1 MGDLELVGATLLT
14 KPGNKGTHAIWPM
27 TVMCFFSVM
36 ALFRIFLYAF
46 SVSVSYPVLAAVGA
60 ALCVWFTF
68 IFEYRALVRYRF
80 FALLFSIMLWC
91 FGILLAQEAFKK
103 GLLYTFNCV
112 AGQMNRTYQSG
123 ITIISDAGTGAT
135 IFFMFL
141 FFMVAWLMAEAVI
154 KRQDGAMFLF
164 VAFPVVICSLLSGGR
179 ISKGAYFVLLLCF
192 LCTYA
197 GSSVRVRRKL
207 WGKDDEAVFD
217 TNVKEARRVANMLA
231 AFCAGCGAVVVLLAF
246 FVVRPAVNAPLSVVS
261 DVTAPVKSSGLQFLY
276 RFLPQ
281 VSGGRLNLSLEG
293 VGGGVSDG
301 VLGDVDGTAYDEVE
315 SLKVTVSEKPTEI
328 LYLKGYVGADYT
340 QNRWGMGDADSLTD
354 AALNWKTDGDSLLY
368 IQNMPFLRM
377 MYVQSRM
384 GGEFVSGD
392 AALDGAGAVDGSDA
406 VGGEEAVSSRTI
418 SVERLNA
425 NTAYTYVPY
434 QAYLNDYYDILG
446 GDCSVQG
453 QTAQDDRYEYF
464 ENSTYIDTMKKW
476 MDVDASGSDGGDTVG
491 SGSGA
496 AGSDGGDSAGA
507 LGSYNHQNMLDELE
521 ASYESYVN
529 THYTDVPESQK
540 RIEKLCKKKKK
551 EWDKK
556 LEGNLSDTQKQDLS
570 YEKIDDVKNF
580 IVRTLWERCE
590 FSKSASKISDDE
602 DYIERFMFE
611 KKKGDSTAFASAAVV
626 MFRSCGIPARYVVG
640 YAAPANLFSG
650 QADGSYMA
658 VLQDDNAHAWV
669 EIYMPDCGW
678 TPVETTPGFAGTIAN
693 LDMPEAD
700 TEDTESIADKK
711 DKDADRDGE
720 NTADTGADMKR
731 IRQLKLLLGTVC
743 GILLVIIAVI
753 LRVWYVKRRT
763 LALDKRLSPGDRV
776 RIIFRSFYELLERD
790 GRISAKAGACVEAA
804 SMDTTRPEFV
814 DTVLAAYPELV
825 RSDFEH
831 FMSLVLMAN
840 YGPDKLD
847 TEDCGFAVVMYKRLK
862 KLVARKAVV
871 RGYF

>member
-14 KPGNKGTHAIWPM
+14 KPGNKGTHALWPM
-27 TVMCFFSVM
+27 TAMCFFSVM

-46 SVSVSYPVLAAVGA
+46 SVSVNYPVLAAVGA

-68 IFEYRALVRYRF
+68 IFEYRALARYRF
-80 FALLFSIMLWC
+80 LVLLFSIMLWC

-103 GLLYTFNCV
+103 GLLYTFNCI

-123 ITIISDAGTGAT
+123 ITLISDAGTGAT
-135 IFFMFL
+135 IFFCFMF
-141 FFMVAWLMAEAVI
+141 FVVAWLMAEAVI

-207 WGKDDEAVFD
+207 WGKGDEAVFD

-231 AFCAGCGAVVVLLAF
+231 AFCAGFGAVVVLLAF

-301 VLGDVDGTAYDEVE
+301 ELGDVDGTSYDEVE

-340 QNRWGMGDADSLTD
+340 PNRWSMGDADSLTD

-377 MYVQSRM
+377 MYVQSCM
-384 GGEFVSGD
+384 DG
-392 AALDGAGAVDGSDA
+392 AALDGAGDGDGSDDEE
-406 VGGEEAVSSRTI
+406 GEEAVSSRTI

-434 QAYLNDYYDILG
+434 QAYLNDYYNILG

-464 ENSTYIDTMKKW
+464 ENSTYMDTMKKW
-476 MDVDASGSDGGDTVG
+476 MDVDASASDGGDT
-491 SGSGA
+491 
-496 AGSDGGDSAGA
+496 AGA
-507 LGSYNHQNMLDELE
+507 LGSYNHRNMLDELE

-580 IVRTLWERCE
+580 VVRTLWERCE

-678 TPVETTPGFAGTIAN
+678 TPVETTPGFAGTIDN

-700 TEDTESIADKK
+700 TEDTKSIADKK

-720 NTADTGADMKR
+720 DTAGTGDDMKR
-731 IRQLKLLLGTVC
+731 IRQLKIALGAVC
-743 GILLVIIAVI
+743 GSLIVIIVFL
-753 LRVWYVKRRT
+753 LRIWYVKRRN
-763 LALDKRLSPGDRV
+763 LALKKGLSPGERV
-776 RIIFRSFYELLERD
+776 RIIFISFYELLERD
-790 GRISAKAGACVEAA
+790 GRLAADEGACV
-804 SMDTTRPEFV
+804 DTTRPEFV
-814 DTVLAAYPELV
+814 DAVMDAYPELV

-840 YGPDKLD
+840 YGPDKL
-847 TEDCGFAVVMYKRLK
+847 EAGDCELAVVMYKRLK
-862 KLVARKAVV
+862 KLVARKTVV

>member
-27 TVMCFFSVM
+27 TAMCFFSVM

-46 SVSVSYPVLAAVGA
+46 SVSVSYQVLAAVGA
-60 ALCVWFTF
+60 AFCVWFTF
-68 IFEYRALVRYRF
+68 IFEYRAWDRYRF
-80 FALLFSIMLWC
+80 FVLLFSIMLWC
-91 FGILLAQEAFKK
+91 FGILLAQDAFKK

-123 ITIISDAGTGAT
+123 ITLISDAGTGAT
-135 IFFMFL
+135 IFFIFL
-141 FFMVAWLMAEAVI
+141 FSMVAWLMAEAVI

-197 GSSVRVRRKL
+197 GSSVRVRRRL
-207 WGKDDEAVFD
+207 WGKGDEAVFD

-231 AFCAGCGAVVVLLAF
+231 AFCAGFGTVVVLLAF

-340 QNRWGMGDADSLTD
+340 QNRWSMGDADSLTD

-368 IQNMPFLRM
+368 IQNMPLLRM
-377 MYVQSRM
+377 MYVNSNM
-384 GGEFVSGD
+384 
-392 AALDGAGAVDGSDA
+392 
-406 VGGEEAVSSRTI
+406 GGEEAVSSRTI
-418 SVERLNA
+418 LVERLNA

-434 QAYLNDYYDILG
+434 QAYLNDYYDIMG

-476 MDVDASGSDGGDTVG
+476 MDVDAS
-491 SGSGA
+491 
-496 AGSDGGDSAGA
+496 GSDGGDSAGA

-580 IVRTLWERCE
+580 VVRTLWERCE
-590 FSKSASKISDDE
+590 FSKSASRISDDE

-693 LDMPEAD
+693 LDMPDAD

-731 IRQLKLLLGTVC
+731 IRQLKLVLGEVC
-743 GILLVIIAVI
+743 GSLLVIIVLL
-753 LRVWYVKRRT
+753 LRIWYVKRRT
-763 LALDKRLSPGDRV
+763 LALDKRLSQGDRV

-790 GRISAKAGACVEAA
+790 GRLAANEGACVDTNC
-804 SMDTTRPEFV
+804 MDTTRPEFV
-814 DTVLAAYPELV
+814 DAVLAAYPELV

-847 TEDCGFAVVMYKRLK
+847 TEDCEFAVVMYKRLK

>member
-27 TVMCFFSVM
+27 TAMCFFSVM

-68 IFEYRALVRYRF
+68 IFEYRAWDRYRF
-80 FALLFSIMLWC
+80 FVLLLSIMLWC
-91 FGILLAQEAFKK
+91 FGILLAQDVFKK

-123 ITIISDAGTGAT
+123 ITLISDAGTGAT
-135 IFFMFL
+135 IFFIFL

-192 LCTYA
+192 LGTYA
-197 GSSVRVRRKL
+197 GSSVRVRRRL
-207 WGKDDEAVFD
+207 WGKGDEAVFD
-217 TNVKEARRVANMLA
+217 TNVKEARRIANMLA
-231 AFCAGCGAVVVLLAF
+231 AFCAGFGAVVVLLAF

-340 QNRWGMGDADSLTD
+340 QNRWSMGDADSLTD

-368 IQNMPFLRM
+368 IRNMPFLRM

-384 GGEFVSGD
+384 
-392 AALDGAGAVDGSDA
+392 DGAGEWDGSDA
-406 VGGEEAVSSRTI
+406 VGGEDAVSSRTI

-464 ENSTYIDTMKKW
+464 ESSAYIDTMKKW

-580 IVRTLWERCE
+580 VVRTLWERCE
-590 FSKSASKISDDE
+590 FSKYASRISDDE
-602 DYIERFMFE
+602 DYVERFMFE

-731 IRQLKLLLGTVC
+731 IRQIKLVLGAVCGSLIVIIVLLLR
-743 GILLVIIAVI
+743 I
-753 LRVWYVKRRT
+753 WYVKRRT

-790 GRISAKAGACVEAA
+790 GRLAANEGACEDTNC
-804 SMDTTRPEFV
+804 MDTTRPEFV
-814 DTVLAAYPELV
+814 DVVIATYPELV
-825 RSDFEH
+825 RSDFER
-831 FMSLVLMAN
+831 FMELVLMAN

-847 TEDCGFAVVMYKRLK
+847 TEDCEFAVVMYKRLK

>member
-27 TVMCFFSVM
+27 TAMCFFSVM

-68 IFEYRALVRYRF
+68 IFEYRAWDRYRF
-80 FALLFSIMLWC
+80 FVLLFSIMLWC
-91 FGILLAQEAFKK
+91 FGILLAQDAFKK

-123 ITIISDAGTGAT
+123 ITLISDAGTGAT
-135 IFFMFL
+135 IFFIFL

-179 ISKGAYFVLLLCF
+179 ISKGAYFVLLLGF

-231 AFCAGCGAVVVLLAF
+231 AFCAGFGAVVVLFAF

-261 DVTAPVKSSGLQFLY
+261 DVTAPVKNSGLQFLY

-340 QNRWGMGDADSLTD
+340 QNRWSMGDADSLTD

-384 GGEFVSGD
+384 GGDFASGD
-392 AALDGAGAVDGSDA
+392 AALDGSGAVDGSDA
-406 VGGEEAVSSRTI
+406 GEMSEAVSSRTI

-434 QAYLNDYYDILG
+434 QAYLNDYYDIMG

-464 ENSTYIDTMKKW
+464 ESSAYIDTMKKW
-476 MDVDASGSDGGDTVG
+476 MDVDAGSTEAGTGAFKAGDT
-491 SGSGA
+491 A
-496 AGSDGGDSAGA
+496 DAGSDSR
-507 LGSYNHQNMLDELE
+507 NHQNMLDELE

-580 IVRTLWERCE
+580 VVRTLWERCE
-590 FSKSASKISDDE
+590 FSKSASRISDDE

-731 IRQLKLLLGTVC
+731 IRQIKLVLGAVCGSLIVIIVLLLR
-743 GILLVIIAVI
+743 I
-753 LRVWYVKRRT
+753 WYVKRRT

-790 GRISAKAGACVEAA
+790 GRLAANEGACEDTNC
-804 SMDTTRPEFV
+804 MDTTRPEFV
-814 DTVLAAYPELV
+814 DVVIATYPELV
-825 RSDFEH
+825 RSDFER
-831 FMSLVLMAN
+831 FMELVLMAN

-847 TEDCGFAVVMYKRLK
+847 TEDCEFAVVMYKRLK

>member
-27 TVMCFFSVM
+27 TVMCFLSVM

-68 IFEYRALVRYRF
+68 IFEYRAWDRYRF
-80 FALLFSIMLWC
+80 FVLLFSIMLWC
-91 FGILLAQEAFKK
+91 FGILLAQDAFKK

-123 ITIISDAGTGAT
+123 ITLISDAGTGAT

-217 TNVKEARRVANMLA
+217 TNVKEARRIANMLA
-231 AFCAGCGAVVVLLAF
+231 AFCAGFGAVVVLLAF

-328 LYLKGYVGADYT
+328 LYLKGYVGADYM

-368 IQNMPFLRM
+368 IRNMPFLRM

-384 GGEFVSGD
+384 
-392 AALDGAGAVDGSDA
+392 DGAGAVDGSDA
-406 VGGEEAVSSRTI
+406 VGGEDAVSSRTI

-720 NTADTGADMKR
+720 NTADTEADMKR
-731 IRQLKLLLGTVC
+731 IRQLKLVLGAVC
-743 GILLVIIAVI
+743 GSLLVIIVLL
-753 LRVWYVKRRT
+753 LRIWYVKRRT

-790 GRISAKAGACVEAA
+790 GRLAANEGACEDTNC
-804 SMDTTRPEFV
+804 MDTTRPEFV
-814 DTVLAAYPELV
+814 DAVIAAYPELV
-825 RSDFEH
+825 RSDFER
-831 FMSLVLMAN
+831 FMELVLMAN

-847 TEDCGFAVVMYKRLK
+847 TEDCEFAVVMYKRLK

>member
-27 TVMCFFSVM
+27 TAMCFFSVM

-46 SVSVSYPVLAAVGA
+46 SVSVSYQVLAAVGA
-60 ALCVWFTF
+60 AFCVWFTF
-68 IFEYRALVRYRF
+68 IFEYRAWDRYRF
-80 FALLFSIMLWC
+80 FVLLFSIMLWC
-91 FGILLAQEAFKK
+91 FGILLAQDAFKK

-123 ITIISDAGTGAT
+123 ITLISDAGTGAT
-135 IFFMFL
+135 IFFIFL

-197 GSSVRVRRKL
+197 GSSVRVRRRL
-207 WGKDDEAVFD
+207 WGKGDEAVFD

-231 AFCAGCGAVVVLLAF
+231 AFCAGFGTVVVLLAF

-340 QNRWGMGDADSLTD
+340 QNRWSMGDADSLTD

-368 IQNMPFLRM
+368 IQNMPLLRM
-377 MYVQSRM
+377 MYVNSNM
-384 GGEFVSGD
+384 
-392 AALDGAGAVDGSDA
+392 
-406 VGGEEAVSSRTI
+406 GGEEAVSSRTI
-418 SVERLNA
+418 LVERLNA

-434 QAYLNDYYDILG
+434 QAYLNDYYDIMG

-476 MDVDASGSDGGDTVG
+476 MDVDAS
-491 SGSGA
+491 
-496 AGSDGGDSAGA
+496 GSDGGDSAGA

-580 IVRTLWERCE
+580 VVRTLWERCE
-590 FSKSASKISDDE
+590 FSKSASRISDDE

-693 LDMPEAD
+693 LDMPDAD

-731 IRQLKLLLGTVC
+731 IRQLKLVLGEVC
-743 GILLVIIAVI
+743 GSLLVIIVLL
-753 LRVWYVKRRT
+753 LRIWYVKRRT
-763 LALDKRLSPGDRV
+763 LALDKRLSQGDRV

-790 GRISAKAGACVEAA
+790 GRLAANEGACVDTNC
-804 SMDTTRPEFV
+804 MDTTRPEFV
-814 DTVLAAYPELV
+814 DAVLAAYPELV

-847 TEDCGFAVVMYKRLK
+847 TEDCEFAVVMYKRLK

>member
-27 TVMCFFSVM
+27 TAMCFFSVM

-68 IFEYRALVRYRF
+68 IFEYRAWDRYRF
-80 FALLFSIMLWC
+80 FVLLFSIMLWC
-91 FGILLAQEAFKK
+91 FGILLAQDAFKK

-123 ITIISDAGTGAT
+123 ITLISDAGTGVT
-135 IFFMFL
+135 IFFIFL

-197 GSSVRVRRKL
+197 GSSVRVRRRL
-207 WGKDDEAVFD
+207 WGKGDEAVFD
-217 TNVKEARRVANMLA
+217 TNVKEARRVTNMLA

-377 MYVQSRM
+377 MYVNSNM
-384 GGEFVSGD
+384 
-392 AALDGAGAVDGSDA
+392 
-406 VGGEEAVSSRTI
+406 GGEEAVSSRTI

-434 QAYLNDYYDILG
+434 QAYLNDYYDIMG

-464 ENSTYIDTMKKW
+464 ESSAYIDMMKKW
-476 MDVDASGSDGGDTVG
+476 MDVDAS
-491 SGSGA
+491 
-496 AGSDGGDSAGA
+496 GSDGGDSAGA

-580 IVRTLWERCE
+580 VVRTLWERCE
-590 FSKSASKISDDE
+590 FSKSASRISDDE

-678 TPVETTPGFAGTIAN
+678 TPVETAPGFAGTIAN

-700 TEDTESIADKK
+700 TEDTESIAEKK

-731 IRQLKLLLGTVC
+731 IRQLKLVLGTVC
-743 GILLVIIAVI
+743 GILLVIIAII

-790 GRISAKAGACVEAA
+790 GRLAANEGACVDANC
-804 SMDTTRPEFV
+804 MDTTRPEFV
-814 DTVLAAYPELV
+814 DVVIATYPELV

-847 TEDCGFAVVMYKRLK
+847 TEDCEFAVVMYKRLK

-871 RGYF
+871 RGYFG

>member
-27 TVMCFFSVM
+27 TAMCFFSVM

-80 FALLFSIMLWC
+80 FVLLFSIMLWC
-91 FGILLAQEAFKK
+91 FGILLAQDAFKK

-123 ITIISDAGTGAT
+123 ITLISDAGTGAT
-135 IFFMFL
+135 IFFIFL

-231 AFCAGCGAVVVLLAF
+231 AFCAGFGAVVVLLAF

-340 QNRWGMGDADSLTD
+340 QNRWSMGDADSLTD

-377 MYVQSRM
+377 MYVNSNM
-384 GGEFVSGD
+384 
-392 AALDGAGAVDGSDA
+392 
-406 VGGEEAVSSRTI
+406 GGEEAVSSRTI

-476 MDVDASGSDGGDTVG
+476 MDVDASGSDGGD
-491 SGSGA
+491 
-496 AGSDGGDSAGA
+496 SAGA

-556 LEGNLSDTQKQDLS
+556 LEGNLSNTQKQDLS

-580 IVRTLWERCE
+580 VVRTLWERCE
-590 FSKSASKISDDE
+590 FSKSASRISDDE

-731 IRQLKLLLGTVC
+731 IRQLKMVLGAVC
-743 GILLVIIAVI
+743 GSLLVIIVLL
-753 LRVWYVKRRT
+753 LRIWYVKRRT

-790 GRISAKAGACVEAA
+790 GRLAANEGACEDTNC
-804 SMDTTRPEFV
+804 MDTTRPEFV
-814 DTVLAAYPELV
+814 DEVLAAYPELV

-847 TEDCGFAVVMYKRLK
+847 VGDCELAVVMYNRLK

>member
-27 TVMCFFSVM
+27 TAMCFFSVM

-68 IFEYRALVRYRF
+68 IFEYRAWDRYRF
-80 FALLFSIMLWC
+80 FVLIFSIMLWC
-91 FGILLAQEAFKK
+91 FGILLAQAAFRK

-123 ITIISDAGTGAT
+123 ITLISDAGTGAT

-197 GSSVRVRRKL
+197 GSSVRVRRRL

-217 TNVKEARRVANMLA
+217 TNVKEARRIANMLA
-231 AFCAGCGAVVVLLAF
+231 AFCAGFGAVVVLLAF

-377 MYVQSRM
+377 MYVNSRM
-384 GGEFVSGD
+384 GGDFASGD

-406 VGGEEAVSSRTI
+406 VEMSEAVSSRTI

-434 QAYLNDYYDILG
+434 QAYLNDYYDVLG

-476 MDVDASGSDGGDTVG
+476 MDVDAS
-491 SGSGA
+491 
-496 AGSDGGDSAGA
+496 GSDGGDSAGA

-580 IVRTLWERCE
+580 VVRTLWERCE
-590 FSKSASKISDDE
+590 FSKSASRISDDE

-678 TPVETTPGFAGTIAN
+678 TPVETTPGFAGTIVN

-731 IRQLKLLLGTVC
+731 IRQLKLVLGTVC
-743 GILLVIIAVI
+743 GILLVIIVVI

-763 LALDKRLSPGDRV
+763 LALDKGLSPGDRV

-790 GRISAKAGACVEAA
+790 GRLAANEGACVDTNC
-804 SMDTTRPEFV
+804 MDTTRPEFV
-814 DTVLAAYPELV
+814 DAVIATYPELV

-847 TEDCGFAVVMYKRLK
+847 TEDCELAVVMYKRLK

>member
-27 TVMCFFSVM
+27 MVMYFFSVM

-46 SVSVSYPVLAAVGA
+46 SVSVNYPVLAAVGA
-60 ALCVWFTF
+60 AICVWFTF
-68 IFEYRALVRYRF
+68 IFEYRALARYRF
-80 FALLFSIMLWC
+80 FVLLFSIMLWC

-103 GLLYTFNCV
+103 GLLYTFNCI

-123 ITIISDAGTGAT
+123 ITLISDAGTGAT
-135 IFFMFL
+135 IFFCFMF
-141 FFMVAWLMAEAVI
+141 FVVAWLMAEAVI

-179 ISKGAYFVLLLCF
+179 ISKGAYFVMLLCF

-207 WGKDDEAVFD
+207 WGKGDEAVFD
-217 TNVKEARRVANMLA
+217 TNVKEARRAANMLA
-231 AFCAGCGAVVVLLAF
+231 AFCAGFGAVVVLLAF

-276 RFLPQ
+276 WFLPQ

-340 QNRWGMGDADSLTD
+340 SNRWSMGDADSLTD

-377 MYVQSRM
+377 MYVNSRM
-384 GGEFVSGD
+384 GMS
-392 AALDGAGAVDGSDA
+392 
-406 VGGEEAVSSRTI
+406 EAVSSRTI

-464 ENSTYIDTMKKW
+464 ESSAYIDTMKKW
-476 MDVDASGSDGGDTVG
+476 MDVDASGSDGGDTAG
-491 SGSGA
+491 AGSGA
-496 AGSDGGDSAGA
+496 TGSDGGDSAGA
-507 LGSYNHQNMLDELE
+507 LGSYNHKNMLDELE

-580 IVRTLWERCE
+580 VVRTLWERCE
-590 FSKSASKISDDE
+590 FSKSASRISDDE

-720 NTADTGADMKR
+720 DTTGTGADMKR
-731 IRQLKLLLGTVC
+731 IRQLKLVLGAVC
-743 GILLVIIAVI
+743 GSLIVIIVLL
-753 LRVWYVKRRT
+753 LRIWYVKRRT
-763 LALDKRLSPGDRV
+763 LALDKRLSSGDRV

-790 GRISAKAGACVEAA
+790 GRLAANEGACEDTNC
-804 SMDTTRPEFV
+804 MDTTRPEFV
-814 DTVLAAYPELV
+814 DAVIAAYPELV

-847 TEDCGFAVVMYKRLK
+847 TEDGELAVVMYKRLK

>member
-27 TVMCFFSVM
+27 TAMCFFSVM

-60 ALCVWFTF
+60 AFCVWFTF
-68 IFEYRALVRYRF
+68 IFEYRAWDRYRF
-80 FALLFSIMLWC
+80 FVLLFSIMLWC
-91 FGILLAQEAFKK
+91 FGILFAQEAFKK

-123 ITIISDAGTGAT
+123 ITLISDAGTGAT
-135 IFFMFL
+135 IFFIFL

-340 QNRWGMGDADSLTD
+340 QNRWSMGDADSLTD

-377 MYVQSRM
+377 MYVNSRM
-384 GGEFVSGD
+384 GGDVASGD

-464 ENSTYIDTMKKW
+464 ESSAYIDTMKKW
-476 MDVDASGSDGGDTVG
+476 MDVDAS
-491 SGSGA
+491 
-496 AGSDGGDSAGA
+496 GSDGGDSAGA

-580 IVRTLWERCE
+580 VVRTLWERCE
-590 FSKSASKISDDE
+590 FSKSASRISDDE

-693 LDMPEAD
+693 LDMPDAD

-731 IRQLKLLLGTVC
+731 IRQLKLVLGEVC
-743 GILLVIIAVI
+743 GSLLVIIVLL
-753 LRVWYVKRRT
+753 LRIWYVKRRT
-763 LALDKRLSPGDRV
+763 LALDKRLSQGDRV

-790 GRISAKAGACVEAA
+790 GRLAANEGACVDTNC
-804 SMDTTRPEFV
+804 MDTTRPEFV
-814 DTVLAAYPELV
+814 DAVLAAYPELV

-831 FMSLVLMAN
+831 FMSLVLIAN

-847 TEDCGFAVVMYKRLK
+847 TEDCEFAVVMYKRLK

>member
-14 KPGNKGTHAIWPM
+14 KPGNKGTHALWPM
-27 TVMCFFSVM
+27 TAMCFFSVM

-46 SVSVSYPVLAAVGA
+46 SVSVNYPVLAAVGA

-68 IFEYRALVRYRF
+68 IFEYRVLARYRF
-80 FALLFSIMLWC
+80 FVLLCSIMLWC

-103 GLLYTFNCV
+103 GLLYTFNCI
-112 AGQMNRTYQSG
+112 AGQMNRTYQSD
-123 ITIISDAGTGAT
+123 ITLISDAGTGAT
-135 IFFMFL
+135 IFFGFMF
-141 FFMVAWLMAEAVI
+141 FVGAWLMAEAVI

-207 WGKDDEAVFD
+207 WGKGDEAVFD
-217 TNVKEARRVANMLA
+217 TNVKEARRAANMLA
-231 AFCAGCGAVVVLLAF
+231 VFCAGFGAVVVLLAF

-340 QNRWGMGDADSLTD
+340 TNRWRMGDADSLTD

-377 MYVQSRM
+377 MYVQSCM
-384 GGEFVSGD
+384 DG
-392 AALDGAGAVDGSDA
+392 AALDGAGDGDGSDDEE
-406 VGGEEAVSSRTI
+406 GEEAVSSRTI

-434 QAYLNDYYDILG
+434 QAYLNDYYNILG

-464 ENSTYIDTMKKW
+464 ENSTYMDTMKKW
-476 MDVDASGSDGGDTVG
+476 MDVDASASDGGDT
-491 SGSGA
+491 
-496 AGSDGGDSAGA
+496 AGE
-507 LGSYNHQNMLDELE
+507 LGSYNHRNMLDELE

-580 IVRTLWERCE
+580 VVRTLWERCE

-678 TPVETTPGFAGTIAN
+678 TPVETTPGFAGTIDN

-720 NTADTGADMKR
+720 DTAGTGAGMKR

-763 LALDKRLSPGDRV
+763 LALDKRLSPGERV
-776 RIIFRSFYELLERD
+776 RIIFISFYKLLERD
-790 GRISAKAGACVEAA
+790 GRLAAKDAAG
-804 SMDTTRPEFV
+804 MDTTRPEFV
-814 DTVLAAYPELV
+814 DVVLDAYPELV
-825 RSDFEH
+825 RSDFER
-831 FMSLVLMAN
+831 FMELVLMAN
-840 YGPDKLD
+840 YGPDKL
-847 TEDCGFAVVMYKRLK
+847 EAGDCELAIVMYKRLK

>member
-27 TVMCFFSVM
+27 TAMCFFSVM

-68 IFEYRALVRYRF
+68 IFEYRAWDRYRF
-80 FALLFSIMLWC
+80 FVLLFSIMQWC

-197 GSSVRVRRKL
+197 GSSVRVRRRL

-217 TNVKEARRVANMLA
+217 TNVKEARRIANMLA
-231 AFCAGCGAVVVLLAF
+231 AFCAGFGAVVVLLAF

-377 MYVQSRM
+377 MYVNSNM
-384 GGEFVSGD
+384 GGED
-392 AALDGAGAVDGSDA
+392 
-406 VGGEEAVSSRTI
+406 AVSSRTI

-790 GRISAKAGACVEAA
+790 GRLAANEGACEDTNC
-804 SMDTTRPEFV
+804 MDTTRPEFV
-814 DTVLAAYPELV
+814 DVVIATYPELV
-825 RSDFEH
+825 RSDFER
-831 FMSLVLMAN
+831 FMELVLMAN

-847 TEDCGFAVVMYKRLK
+847 TEDCEFAVVMYKRLK

>member
-27 TVMCFFSVM
+27 TAMCFFSVM

-68 IFEYRALVRYRF
+68 IFEYRAWDRYRF
-80 FALLFSIMLWC
+80 FVLLFSIMMWC

-123 ITIISDAGTGAT
+123 ITLISDAGTGAT

-197 GSSVRVRRKL
+197 GSSVRVRRRL

-217 TNVKEARRVANMLA
+217 TNVKEARRIANMLA
-231 AFCAGCGAVVVLLAF
+231 AFCAGFGAVVVLLAF

-340 QNRWGMGDADSLTD
+340 QNRWSMGDADSLTD

-368 IQNMPFLRM
+368 IRNMPFLRM

-384 GGEFVSGD
+384 
-392 AALDGAGAVDGSDA
+392 DGAGAVDGSDA
-406 VGGEEAVSSRTI
+406 VGGEDAVSSRTI

-496 AGSDGGDSAGA
+496 VGSDGGDSAGA

-580 IVRTLWERCE
+580 VVRTLWERCE
-590 FSKSASKISDDE
+590 FSKSASRISDDD

-731 IRQLKLLLGTVC
+731 IRQIKLVLGAVCGSLIVIIVLLLR
-743 GILLVIIAVI
+743 I
-753 LRVWYVKRRT
+753 WYVKRRT

-790 GRISAKAGACVEAA
+790 GRLAANEGACEDTNC
-804 SMDTTRPEFV
+804 MDTTRPEFV
-814 DTVLAAYPELV
+814 DVVIATYPELV
-825 RSDFEH
+825 RSDFER
-831 FMSLVLMAN
+831 FMELVLMAN

-847 TEDCGFAVVMYKRLK
+847 TEDCEFAVVMYKRLK